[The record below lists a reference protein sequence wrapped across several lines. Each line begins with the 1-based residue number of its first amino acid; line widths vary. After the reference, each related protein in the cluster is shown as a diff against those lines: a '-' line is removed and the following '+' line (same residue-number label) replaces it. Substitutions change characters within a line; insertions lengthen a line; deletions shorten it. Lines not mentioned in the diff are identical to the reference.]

1 MHLIEIGV
9 QQEPVEVAFITWL
22 VVRLA
27 SAVLLML
34 DFDRANYHCQGA
46 WLDGTD
52 SFIGMQN

>member
-9 QQEPVEVAFITWL
+9 QQEPVEVAFVTWL

-27 SAVLLML
+27 SAVLPML
-34 DFDRANYHCQGA
+34 EFDRANYPCQGA